1 MQPSAIAK
9 SANALALGR
18 ILDQTNDYVVARRNA
33 LIGIWAGDRLGLAGD
48 ALARYVVEVME
59 SDLEEVGHRDILRR
73 LMGDFARAGIA
84 IDGGDIENAIDDC
97 HRAAYREF
105 LVTD

>member
-1 MQPSAIAK
+1 MQLSAIAK
-9 SANALALGR
+9 PANALALGR

-33 LIGIWAGDRLGLAGD
+33 LIGIWAGDRLGLEGD
-48 ALARYVVEVME
+48 ALSRYVVEVME
-59 SDLEEVGHRDILRR
+59 SDLEEVGHRDILRK
-73 LMGDFARAGIA
+73 LIGDFARAGIS
-84 IDGGDIENAIDDC
+84 IDGDGIECAIVDC